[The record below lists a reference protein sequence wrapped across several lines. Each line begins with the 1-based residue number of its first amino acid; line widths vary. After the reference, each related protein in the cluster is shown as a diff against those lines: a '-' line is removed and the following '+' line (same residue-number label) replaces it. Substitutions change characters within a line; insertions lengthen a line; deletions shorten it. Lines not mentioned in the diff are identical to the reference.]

1 MVSIRNPASPCTATA
16 GTVKLSGSGTLGAPN
31 VALTLSDRRHGRPQ
45 RHQSDDRD
53 DHGNAATILNNG
65 GADSVLTINGGGT
78 TATVFKDGTTNKLGL
93 TVGGGTLALSGA
105 STYTG
110 STSVLAGTLQAGV
123 ATVGG
128 ATPTSGAFGK
138 NSAVT
143 LNGGATLDLK
153 GFDETIGSLSDNSGS
168 GGTVTSSVAGTPT
181 LTVGGLNTDTS
192 FAGIIQNGSATSVAL
207 TKIGSGTQTLSGVN
221 TYTGP
226 TTVTGGTLEI
236 RGSLSGVVR
245 TVDVTSGMLLLS
257 GNNAINFASTTTT
270 IGATGTLAQSGS
282 SKSDLLGSLTLSS
295 GATLDFGIGNTNT
308 FTFASLDPA
317 TKDALAGGTL
327 TLNITGWTGT
337 PIARA
342 KRAIMPMPRRIGC
355 SSPTIRA
362 LRSAR

>member
-1 MVSIRNPASPCTATA
+1 M
-16 GTVKLSGSGTLGAPN
+16 
-31 VALTLSDRRHGRPQ
+31 
-45 RHQSDDRD
+45 
-53 DHGNAATILNNG
+53 
-65 GADSVLTINGGGT
+65 TINGGAT

-110 STSVLAGTLQAGV
+110 STTVLAGTLQAGV

-221 TYTGP
+221 TYTGD
-226 TTVTGGTLEI
+226 TNINGGNLIVSGSIAGAVNVNSGGTLGAGSGTIGGVTTVETNGTLYPGVTTSTTHPLTLNNNVAFQDGSTYKI
-236 RGSLSGVVR
+236 NLDGSGNSDLLSITGGLTLGSNDTLTLNLISGSLSG
-245 TVDVTSGMLLLS
+245 TY
-257 GNNAINFASTTTT
+257 T
-270 IGATGTLAQSGS
+270 IATFTAGETGTFANVDPQIAANSYHVVYGPTSIQLEAVPEPGTWAMM
-282 SKSDLLGSLTLSS
+282 LG
-295 GATLDFGIGNTNT
+295 GF
-308 FTFASLDPA
+308 
-317 TKDALAGGTL
+317 GTL
-327 TLNITGWTGT
+327 IVFQRGRRRKM
-337 PIARA
+337 ARV
-342 KRAIMPMPRRIGC
+342 
-355 SSPTIRA
+355 S
-362 LRSAR
+362 